1 MINIFA
7 ESKLNKSIMTKPT
20 LMVLAAGMG
29 SRYGGLKQL
38 DQMGPNGET
47 IMDFSVYD
55 AKRAG
60 FGKVVFIIRKDFE
73 NAFKDRF
80 ISKIAGEIETDYI
93 FQDMNDLP
101 GEFSAPGGRTKPWGT
116 NHAVWAARKVVDE
129 PFAVIN
135 ADDFYGADAFKAMAS
150 YLNNLEN
157 DSTAYCMVGYPVV
170 NTLSQHGTV
179 NRGVCEV
186 DSKSHL
192 VSVTERESIGWKGD
206 QIVSNDDGMEV
217 DRNAQVSMNMWG
229 FSPYYFQQT
238 EVDFI
243 EFLKEKGAEMK
254 SEFYIPST
262 VTNLIQSGSAT
273 VEVLNT
279 TAQWFGVTY
288 KEDKEQTMK
297 RIASMIE
304 NGEYPN
310 SLWG

>member
-1 MINIFA
+1 M
-7 ESKLNKSIMTKPT
+7 KKPT
-20 LMVLAAGMG
+20 LMILAAGMG

-73 NAFKDRF
+73 DAFKDRF
-80 ISKIAGEIETDYI
+80 ISKIGSEIETDYI

-101 GEFSAPGGRTKPWGT
+101 GEFSAPEGRTKPWGT
-116 NHAVWAARKVVDE
+116 NHAVWAARNAINE

-135 ADDFYGADAFKAMAS
+135 ADDFYGADAFKVMAS
-150 YLNNLEN
+150 YLNTLEN

-170 NTLSQHGTV
+170 NTLSEHGTV

-186 DSKSHL
+186 DSHKHL
-192 VSVTERESIGWKGD
+192 VSVTEREAIGWKGD
-206 QIVSNDDGMEV
+206 KIVSNDDGMEV
-217 DRNAQVSMNMWG
+217 DKNAQVSMNMWG

-238 EVDFI
+238 EHDFI
-243 EFLKEKGAEMK
+243 DFLKEKGNELK

-262 VTNLIQSGSAT
+262 VTNLIQSGKAT
-273 VEVLNT
+273 VEVLDT
-279 TAQWFGVTY
+279 SAQWFGVTY

-297 RIASMIE
+297 RIAGMIE
-304 NGEYPN
+304 DGEYPK